1 MRHPRFPRRSRRWW
15 LRASLLVLLDLLVAV
30 VVGVTTA
37 SVHGS
42 FGPHEARYEVT
53 TDSTVTIDVGP
64 LGTLQVRSPLPLTL
78 GVRATVE
85 EIPDTL
91 TSVDPATTLAALSGD
106 LQSYVQFFS
115 APQSTVHDVTLALI
129 ADAAVRA
136 AVTALLLAGLWYL
149 GRWLLGPARRAELA
163 TALRVHRRLVVAVVA
178 GVAVCGTVLTS
189 STGPTLSRST
199 AAVSPVFNGTPLQG
213 ARVTGRLGGVIDTYG
228 GYVLSAVRE
237 NDAFYQAADQAL
249 VTAWGSRPADP
260 VVWSRPSP
268 TASPT
273 ATPSVSAAGSTAGAT
288 GSPTGLAPQ
297 ATGLAPQAAGLGGA
311 ASASPTSSQSAS
323 PSPSPTRAQ
332 AKLVTVVVVS
342 DLHCNVGMASLLHS
356 VITLSRASLV
366 LDAGDTT
373 LDGTPVEQYCDTTFA
388 RAVPAGV
395 ALVTSPGNHD
405 SDTTS
410 KRYAR
415 SGATVLA
422 GSVVTVDGIRI
433 LGDHDPSQTRVGG
446 GTTSVAGETVTDAGA
461 RLADVACADKT
472 GVDLLLIHNPP
483 VGQEALDRGCVP
495 AQISGHYHVR
505 TDPEVVGE
513 GVRYISS
520 TTAGAQVNQPTIGP
534 LHGVAELTVLRWDT
548 ETRRFVDYRVIA
560 VHPDRTVTVGA
571 AQPWPALPPAPSS
584 VAGSSS
590 APGPGATGG
599 TVPATAAP

>member
-1 MRHPRFPRRSRRWW
+1 M
-15 LRASLLVLLDLLVAV
+15 LLDLLVAV

-64 LGTLQVRSPLPLTL
+64 LGRLLVRSPLPLTL

-136 AVTALLLAGLWYL
+136 AVTALLLAGLWYV

-163 TALRVHRRLVVAVVA
+163 SGLRVHRRLVVAVVA
-178 GVAVCGTVLTS
+178 GVVVCGTVLTS
-189 STGPTLSRST
+189 STAPSPDRST

-249 VTAWGSRPADP
+249 VAAWGSRAADP
-260 VVWSRPSP
+260 VVWSRP
-268 TASPT
+268 SPT
-273 ATPSVSAAGSTAGAT
+273 ATPSVSAAGSTTGAT
-288 GSPTGLAPQ
+288 GAPTELAPQ
-297 ATGLAPQAAGLGGA
+297 ATGLAPQADGLA
-311 ASASPTSSQSAS
+311 ATSASPTSSPSGS

-342 DLHCNVGMASLLHS
+342 DLHCNVGMASLMHS

-571 AQPWPALPPAPSS
+571 AQPWPALPPVPSS
-584 VAGSSS
+584 TAGPSSG
-590 APGPGATGG
+590 PGPTATGG
-599 TVPATAAP
+599 AVPATAAP

>member
-149 GRWLLGPARRAELA
+149 GRWLLGPARRAELS

-178 GVAVCGTVLTS
+178 GVALCGTVLTS
-189 STGPTLSRST
+189 STGPTPSRST
-199 AAVSPVFNGTPLQG
+199 AAISPVFNGTPLQG

-273 ATPSVSAAGSTAGAT
+273 ATPSVSAAGS
-288 GSPTGLAPQ
+288 
-297 ATGLAPQAAGLGGA
+297 
-311 ASASPTSSQSAS
+311 ASPTSSPSGS

-342 DLHCNVGMASLLHS
+342 DLHCNVGMASLMHS

-584 VAGSSS
+584 AAGSSS
-590 APGPGATGG
+590 APGTDATGG